1 MSMSP
6 LPHDSA
12 APGSA
17 HQYRIHALPEPARPV
32 ASPKPPHFNPLR
44 FCQPVAPAVEQRHAL
59 IAKAA
64 YFRAQRRGFRA
75 GHELEDWLAAEAE
88 VDEQLADARRRGD
101 HIRVGERSKHAR

>member
-6 LPHDSA
+6 SPELP
-12 APGSA
+12 
-17 HQYRIHALPEPARPV
+17 RPA
-32 ASPKPPHFNPLR
+32 ASPKPGYFNPLR
-44 FCQPVAPAVEQRHAL
+44 FCQPAGPTAEQRHAL

-88 VDEQLADARRRGD
+88 VEQHLADAGRRSG
-101 HIRVGERSKHAR
+101 HIVVSERSKHAR

>member
-6 LPHDSA
+6 SPELP
-12 APGSA
+12 
-17 HQYRIHALPEPARPV
+17 RPA
-32 ASPKPPHFNPLR
+32 ASPKPRDFNPLR
-44 FCQPVAPAVEQRHAL
+44 FCLPAAPTAEQRHEL

-88 VDEQLADARRRGD
+88 VEQHAEVRRRW
-101 HIRVGERSKHAR
+101 V

>member
-6 LPHDSA
+6 SPHDSV

-17 HQYRIHALPEPARPV
+17 HPYRIHPLPEPPRPV
-32 ASPKPPHFNPLR
+32 ASPKPANFNPLR
-44 FCQPVAPAVEQRHAL
+44 FCLPAGPTGEQRHAL
-59 IAKAA
+59 IANAA

-88 VDEQLADARRRGD
+88 VEQQLADARRR
-101 HIRVGERSKHAR
+101 RPRPEK

>member
-6 LPHDSA
+6 LPHDSV

-17 HQYRIHALPEPARPV
+17 HQYRTD
-32 ASPKPPHFNPLR
+32 FNPLR
-44 FCQPVAPAVEQRHAL
+44 FCLPAGPTAEQRRAL

-75 GHELEDWLAAEAE
+75 GHELDDWLAAEAE
-88 VDEQLADARRRGD
+88 VEQQLADPRRRRG
-101 HIRVGERSKHAR
+101 HVLMSERS